1 MQQRKNIRLQGYDYS
16 RAGLYFLTIAVQN
29 RLHLFGQIHHGGM
42 MLNDA
47 GRMIEKWYREIENKY
62 PDKRCHE
69 MVVMPNHFHCII
81 ENLEMQMDANVSSTD
96 AHVRPMDAHVRP
108 MDAHVGAPLRG
119 RSGTDGCP
127 EIESR
132 PETTEKY
139 GIHNQKYGATIGDV
153 MDWFKTMTTNEYIRG
168 MKNMG
173 WERYDGK
180 LWQRNYY
187 DRIIRNWEEDL
198 RIATYI
204 VENPQKWKDDKFNQ
218 RQLPAT

>member
-1 MQQRKNIRLQGYDYS
+1 
-16 RAGLYFLTIAVQN
+16 
-29 RLHLFGQIHHGGM
+29 
-42 MLNDA
+42 
-47 GRMIEKWYREIENKY
+47 
-62 PDKRCHE
+62 
-69 MVVMPNHFHCII
+69 
-81 ENLEMQMDANVSSTD
+81 
-96 AHVRPMDAHVRP
+96 MDAHVRP
-108 MDAHVGAPLRG
+108 RDAHVGAPLRG

-168 MKNMG
+168 VKNMG